1 MNTLP
6 KITLICPT
14 RNRPSFVEKSLEFF
28 AKLNHTG
35 IELIVVDNSSQGLHE
50 TQNICVRQTDQRVRY
65 VRTEHELS
73 MIDNWEFALSH
84 ATGEYVGFLTD
95 KMFILPD
102 AFQKILDYLSTAK
115 PQILSWHADAY
126 TPDITQDYFGAG
138 IYSKGLPDS
147 EDSFKPFNPLE
158 ELQNRVRG
166 TVPRTQMLA
175 NDYSRGKICFG
186 LYSNDLISEIKTNFG
201 RLFWPISPDYTSMV
215 FALGTATTAIECSFA
230 AIVHVNTDL
239 SNGNLISLHDASAM
253 NFLKTVENYNE
264 IIERL
269 PIPKVYVSINNLV
282 LHDYIYTSNQM
293 NLALDLSPDN
303 WIQQIY
309 NDIYSPDRQWSSI
322 QICDEQKTALE
333 AFLQT
338 TSIQIDR
345 KLNKNFL
352 KSLLAISVSKVVP
365 LFLKTYYQRLHHQG
379 NAKRISSIGEI
390 I

>member
-1 MNTLP
+1 MQTQP
-6 KITLICPT
+6 KISLICPT
-14 RNRPSFVEKSLEFF
+14 RNRPLFVEKSLEFF
-28 AKLNHTG
+28 CKLSHTG
-35 IELIVVDNSSQGLHE
+35 IELIIVDNSSQGLRE
-50 TQNICVRQTDQRVRY
+50 TQEICARQTDQRVRY

-73 MIDNWEFALSH
+73 MIDNWEFALTH

-102 AFQKILDYLSTAK
+102 AFQKILDYLSAAN
-115 PQILSWHADAY
+115 PEILSWHANAY

-138 IYSKGLPDS
+138 IYSKGLPDTD
-147 EDSFKPFNPLE
+147 DSFKQFNPLE

-166 TVPRTQMLA
+166 TVPRNQMLA

-186 LYSNDLISEIKTNFG
+186 LYSIGLISKIKEDFG

-215 FALGTATTAIECSFA
+215 FALGKATKAIECSFA

-239 SNGNLISLHDASAM
+239 SNGNLISLYDKSAM
-253 NFLKTVENYNE
+253 NFLETMEKYKE

-269 PIPKVYVSINNLV
+269 PVPKVYVSLNNLV
-282 LHDYIYTSNQM
+282 LHDYIYTAIQM
-293 NLALDLSPDN
+293 NLALDLTPDN

-309 NDIYSPDRQWSSI
+309 NDVYSPDRQWSSI
-322 QICDEQKTALE
+322 QICDEQKSALE
-333 AFLQT
+333 AFLLT

-345 KLNKNFL
+345 KLDKNFL
-352 KSLLAISVSKVVP
+352 KSRLAVSFSKLVP

-379 NAKRISSIGEI
+379 NAKRISSISEI